1 MLYEK
6 IYFVFLLF
14 SCSSEES
21 RQADTYYKNKNYKK
35 AIELYTESLKL
46 KPNDTKSL
54 YRRGRAYEELK
65 DFDNAV
71 SDFNKVLS
79 LDKDDVNATLSLAL
93 NSLRENMVTLKY
105 MLRR

>member
-1 MLYEK
+1 MNLIILVLKHAKYLK
-6 IYFVFLLF
+6 
-14 SCSSEES
+14 
-21 RQADTYYKNKNYKK
+21 KK

-71 SDFNKVLS
+71 SDFNKVLEKS
-79 LDKDDVNATLSLAL
+79 SYPECREISTKIAVSDDNSEKL
-93 NSLRENMVTLKY
+93 NLFIKRQDYLRKIDINEYYSQT
-105 MLRR
+105 